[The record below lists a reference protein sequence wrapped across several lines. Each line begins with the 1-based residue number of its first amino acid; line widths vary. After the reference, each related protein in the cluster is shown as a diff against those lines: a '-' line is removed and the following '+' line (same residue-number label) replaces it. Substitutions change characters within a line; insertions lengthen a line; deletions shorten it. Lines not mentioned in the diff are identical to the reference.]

1 MEQPLVNRVEQSN
14 LQTINLEKFLPNKD
28 SYALIDLKGFLF
40 KEFILKEKDF
50 REALKQKDWEVYNG
64 KHVAVF
70 CSNDAIIP
78 QWAGMLI
85 ATYLEP
91 IAHGVYFKSAEEL
104 TAHLTLQAINNH
116 SYDSYENKP
125 TIIKGCGTNVTE
137 EAYIAVSL
145 KLMPIAK
152 SIMYGEACST
162 VPIYKQKKS
171 LNK

>member
-1 MEQPLVNRVEQSN
+1 MEQPLVNRVSQSN
-14 LQTINLEKFLPNKD
+14 LQTINLEKFLPNKE
-28 SYALIDLKGFLF
+28 SYALIDLKDFLF

-50 REALKQKDWEVYNG
+50 RTALKEKNWEEFKGKD
-64 KHVAVF
+64 VAVF

-78 QWAGMLI
+78 QWASMLI
-85 ATYLEP
+85 ATYLAP
-91 IAHGVYFKSAEEL
+91 IAKGVYFKSEKEL

-116 SYDSYENKP
+116 NYDAYTNKP
-125 TIIKGCGTNVTE
+125 TIIKGCGTAVTE

-145 KLMPIAK
+145 KLMPLVK

>member
-1 MEQPLVNRVEQSN
+1 MEQPLVNRVAQSN
-14 LQTINLEKFLPNKD
+14 LQTINLEKFLPNKE
-28 SYALIDLKGFLF
+28 SYALIDIKEFLF

-50 REALKQKDWEVYNG
+50 RAALKEKNWEEFKG
-64 KHVAVF
+64 KYVAVF

-85 ATYLEP
+85 ASYLHKT
-91 IAHGVYFKSAEEL
+91 ATAVYFKNEKEL
-104 TAHLTLQAINNH
+104 IAHLTLKAIHNH
-116 SYDSYENKP
+116 NYDAYADKP
-125 TIIKGCGTNVTE
+125 TIIKGCGSNVTE

-145 KLMPIAK
+145 NLMPVAK

-171 LNK
+171 